1 VRKKRRRVLW
11 KHLRGERKGKEK
23 DDWLVKITW
32 EEMVG

>member
-1 VRKKRRRVLW
+1 LVFGEKEEKKGFREAP
-11 KHLRGERKGKEK
+11 KRGK

>member
-1 VRKKRRRVLW
+1 VRKKKRRVLG
-11 KHLRGERKGKEK
+11 KHLRGERKGK